1 MDCFTEG
8 DDQVSTD
15 SRIRSIIGWG
25 ESGYCGGFVIGGS
38 SSGEVPNCGIANSCE
53 VVTRNVCHD
62 TCCDFD
68 IVVGFDSQVSC
79 GVDGEGCSINRG
91 IAYRNGFHHR
101 AICSVDGDIS
111 GTGLDGFVKGNG
123 QVSTDR
129 DCRSIIGWGEG
140 ICCGG
145 FVIGPLDCYQFKLD
159 KVYPRTVSC
168 ISSPVNCNY
177 ITICNSNVLKN
188 FRALL
193 IVVIVKVDGSNRSST
208 NLKVDDSVACIVI
221 VANRHFILTVG
232 TNLVI
237 SKGLR
242 CRRCIL
248 TIVISSV
255 SVKDTNE
262 SLSIDITCLINV
274 VTLTNVIKVTNNTI
288 NFKDITGINNRV
300 HFRNLLLLIRLG

>member
-1 MDCFTEG
+1 MDSFTEG

-15 SRIRSIIGWG
+15 SYICTIIGWG
-25 ESGYCGGFVIGGS
+25 ESGYCGGFSIGGS
-38 SSGEVPNCGIANSCE
+38 SSGEVPSDGIGNSCE
-53 VVTRNVCHD
+53 VITRKVCHG
-62 TCCDFD
+62 TRCDFD
-68 IVVGFDSQVSC
+68 IVGSAGSQVCC
-79 GVDGEGCSINRG
+79 GVDCEGRSSNRG
-91 IAYRNGFHHR
+91 IGNVNGVHHR
-101 AICSVDGDIS
+101 VIRSIFDGDIS
-111 GTGLDGFVKGNG
+111 GTGLDGFVEGDG
-123 QVSTDR
+123 QVGTNGDI
-129 DCRSIIGWGEG
+129 RSIIGWGES

-145 FVIGPLDCYQFKLD
+145 FGIGIWEQFKPD
-159 KVYPRTVSC
+159 KVYPRAISC